1 MLANQQLGGTSAWW
15 ERFAWYSQRW
25 QGGALPIVRA
35 LHAEPKVVRKWQGDG
50 EHHLISLRGAVLNA
64 HGEQSV
70 VLERGGIQVASA
82 ILDANSRFLLADQMP
97 GEYLLRLAGTP
108 IEQAVTL
115 TADQRDVIV
124 NLDMGA
130 ALEAASRSIVSGHV
144 EGGAGTA
151 VVLLRHKDG
160 EEFVTMARD
169 DGSYRFIDVA
179 PGTYSLRLNPEG
191 TRAESLL
198 LDGRNQVEV
207 NLAVAGWGHVIDLA
221 DATPGVGAV
230 RVQVVGFRRTPVQLH
245 TVEGSSQV
253 VPHRQRPR
261 PRR

>member
-1 MLANQQLGGTSAWW
+1 
-15 ERFAWYSQRW
+15 
-25 QGGALPIVRA
+25 
-35 LHAEPKVVRKWQGDG
+35 
-50 EHHLISLRGAVLNA
+50 
-64 HGEQSV
+64 
-70 VLERGGIQVASA
+70 
-82 ILDANSRFLLADQMP
+82 
-97 GEYLLRLAGTP
+97 
-108 IEQAVTL
+108 
-115 TADQRDVIV
+115 
-124 NLDMGA
+124 MGA

-207 NLAVAGWGHVIDLA
+207 NLAVAGWGHENDLA

-253 VPHRQRPR
+253 VLTGSDPALGDDVCEITGSGKWSLHRHHW
-261 PRR
+261 RRHRRKCRAD

>member
-1 MLANQQLGGTSAWW
+1 M
-15 ERFAWYSQRW
+15 
-25 QGGALPIVRA
+25 
-35 LHAEPKVVRKWQGDG
+35 RKWQGDG

-144 EGGAGTA
+144 RGAA
-151 VVLLRHKDG
+151 PVLPWCCCVTRMAKSSSPWR
-160 EEFVTMARD
+160 VTMAPIASSMLRP
-169 DGSYRFIDVA
+169 A
-179 PGTYSLRLNPEG
+179 PT
-191 TRAESLL
+191 AC
-198 LDGRNQVEV
+198 
-207 NLAVAGWGHVIDLA
+207 A
-221 DATPGVGAV
+221 
-230 RVQVVGFRRTPVQLH
+230 
-245 TVEGSSQV
+245 
-253 VPHRQRPR
+253 
-261 PRR
+261 